1 MLTSLLS
8 DNEKD
13 LIDHYRRLAEDQVD
27 FCTGGFVSCDT
38 WLMEWAYSKDR
49 FANVFKDSLI
59 LRKPIDSFIFD
70 GDLENEMDAL
80 IWGDEMQEFHRD
92 LEKRLGEYNDMEY
105 GSPCQRCL
113 SRLCS
118 TSGFIDNAYAGST
131 YSINIP
137 GGKQVKV
144 QRGTKIMKTLGK
156 LAAAVDLERDFEPI
170 RLRQSQIM
178 NTARVKAELCISI
191 HPMDFITAST
201 NENGWRS
208 CMNWDDGEYRRGVI
222 EMMNSPLVVVAYV
235 ASKHEEL
242 CHSNGLPNWNSK
254 RWREFFIVTPE
265 LISGIKGY
273 PYWNRNLEDMTLE
286 WLRDLCKDMFPDQEQ
301 PYSNYITTWNAE
313 EGYVEDRNADVDTR
327 LHMTC
332 GPAMYND
339 FYDNDY
345 HTIFRKHFHQRDL
358 YIEYSGA
365 SICVVCGSV
374 GEFSNEGNLICD
386 DCQDIYTCCRCNDRI
401 YSSHRLREHH
411 GRYYCEYCY
420 DNLPSCDCCED
431 LVDIDAGDGIRFDIS
446 IDDVVKNSD
455 QFVAEHC
462 ICCRDCA
469 GKMFIDGEAEIE
481 KEHPRWGKY
490 WHNRDYIKYTA
501 FTPEGLECY
510 LGADY
515 EKVIQETIAKHK
527 KRVEE
532 EARRQKEYFEN
543 LHALES
549 IDWNYSGN
557 GVNQQWTIKD
567 MDALISTVQKVGGS
581 YSSIEPDNTN
591 LYSVLPPDGFYV

>member
-8 DNEKD
+8 DNEKN
-13 LIDHYRRLAEDQVD
+13 LIDHYRKLAEDEID
-27 FCTGGFVSCDT
+27 FCTGGFISCDK
-38 WLMEWAYSKDR
+38 WLTEWAYAKDR
-49 FANVFKDSLI
+49 FASVFKDSLI

-178 NTARVKAELCISI
+178 NTARVSAELCLSI

-208 CMNWDDGEYRRGVI
+208 CMNWEDGEYRRGVI

-235 ASKHEEL
+235 ASKHETL
-242 CHSNGLPNWNSK
+242 SHPMGIMDWNSK

-265 LISGIKGY
+265 LLSGIKGY

-286 WLRDLCKDMFPDQEQ
+286 WLRDLCKDMFPNQEQ
-301 PYSNYITTWNAE
+301 PYSNYITIWNADA
-313 EGYVEDRNADVDTR
+313 GYVEDNNADVDTR

-345 HTIFRKHFHQRDL
+345 HTIFRKHFHKRDL

-365 SICVVCGSV
+365 SICVTCGAVGDFGNESTLVCD
-374 GEFSNEGNLICD
+374 E
-386 DCQDIYTCCRCNDRI
+386 CQDVYTCCRCSDRI
-401 YSSHRLREHH
+401 YSSRRLRELR

-420 DNLPSCDCCED
+420 ENLPTCDCCEE
-431 LVDIDAGDGIRFDIS
+431 LVDIDAGDGMRFDITFADRD
-446 IDDVVKNSD
+446 ITESD
-455 QFVAEHC
+455 QCLSERCV
-462 ICCRDCA
+462 ICADCA
-469 GKMFIDGEAEIE
+469 DTIFVDGARELE
-481 KEHPRWGKY
+481 KEHPHWGKY
-490 WHNRDYIKYTA
+490 WSNREYIAYTA
-501 FTPEGLECY
+501 LTKEGLKCFF
-510 LGADY
+510 GNDY
-515 EKVIQETIAKHK
+515 KDFIRERMEKYRA
-527 KRVEE
+527 RLEE
-532 EARRQKEYFEN
+532 KERRQREYWATMN
-543 LHALES
+543 DLQSLT
-549 IDWNYSGN
+549 WNSSGEKIN
-557 GVNQQWTIKD
+557 EQWTIKD
-567 MDALISTVQKVGGS
+567 MDKLISTIQKASPWV
-581 YSSIEPDNTN
+581 IEPDNDSN
-591 LYSVLPPDGFYV
+591 YWV